1 LADSRVAQSA
11 SDRAE
16 QLASSN
22 DRATIIFSV
31 FSEMIKT
38 AQLTD
43 EQRRWA
49 ETRWLFEA
57 VWSFTNSL
65 RCDRRHTI
73 STLVATFS
81 SLAIPVAA
89 GIATADSHL
98 GSWARI
104 ITLIIGLVGA
114 TAVAT
119 EKVMHNG
126 PRWRLYRSSYED
138 LAAEGW
144 AFFNKAEK
152 YEKLAQDE
160 RFGLFFEKVEKII
173 ASRGQRYFVEIASLD
188 EPAVHNGK

>member
-49 ETRWLFEA
+49 ETRWLF
-57 VWSFTNSL
+57 
-65 RCDRRHTI
+65 
-73 STLVATFS
+73 
-81 SLAIPVAA
+81 
-89 GIATADSHL
+89 DSHL